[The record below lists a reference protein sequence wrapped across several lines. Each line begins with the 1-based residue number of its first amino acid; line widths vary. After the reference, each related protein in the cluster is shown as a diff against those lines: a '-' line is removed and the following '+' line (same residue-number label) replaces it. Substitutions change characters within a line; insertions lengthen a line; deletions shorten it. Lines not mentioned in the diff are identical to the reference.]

1 MRRVP
6 RCEDADPNRRSPER
20 QGLENVRASPK
31 SAVDENRYSTG
42 SPSDDFR
49 QTFNRSPAAC
59 ILMAA
64 MIGDDDSVDSVLD
77 GALGQPPGRVSLS
90 GEDSRLYFS
99 SFR

>member
-1 MRRVP
+1 VRTP
-6 RCEDADPNRRSPER
+6 DPNRRGPES
-20 QGLENVRASPK
+20 QGLENVRASSK
-31 SAVDENRYSTG
+31 TAVDENRYFAD

-49 QTFNRSPAAC
+49 QAFNRSSGAC

-77 GALGQPPGRVSLS
+77 SALGQPPRRVSLS

>member
-1 MRRVP
+1 VRTP
-6 RCEDADPNRRSPER
+6 DSNRRSPDR
-20 QGLENVRASPK
+20 QGLENVRASPET
-31 SAVDENRYSTG
+31 AVDENRYFAG

-49 QTFNRSPAAC
+49 QTFNRSSAAC
-59 ILMAA
+59 ILVTA

-77 GALGQPPGRVSLS
+77 SALGQPPRRVSLS